1 MENCYK
7 RKDAM
12 MYTTLL
18 VTKGSMTEA
27 KSLMEKAREA
37 NSKITSILSYSGEG
51 VLTDF
56 TIQPEEMI
64 LKEIEAYILGAIKA
78 NYDCLP
84 RSMQEKQK
92 VNETNLEQYIKTRVQ
107 GMLWKDTDTNN
118 NLVFE
123 FARGYSETFR
133 QIAAQA
139 GIIIEKSTI
148 EQDIDKNRMYFTNK
162 RAFTYRLD
170 GKYEDVSINRGVY
183 AKLRK
188 RSADSFE
195 EMLFVF

>member
-1 MENCYK
+1 
-7 RKDAM
+7 

-27 KSLMEKAREA
+27 KSLMEKARKA

-51 VLTDF
+51 VLTDC

-84 RSMQEKQK
+84 RSMQRKQK
-92 VNETNLEQYIKTRVQ
+92 VNETDLEQYIKTRVQ
-107 GMLWKDTDTNN
+107 GMLWKDTDINKN

-133 QIAAQA
+133 KIAAQA

-148 EQDIDKNRMYFTNK
+148 EQDIDKNQMYFTNK

-170 GKYEDVSINRGVY
+170 GKVGKTRINQGVY
-183 AKLRK
+183 YRLKK
-188 RSADSFE
+188 RSKDSFE
-195 EMLFVF
+195 EMLFAF